1 MQLALLISI
10 SASPTSY
17 GQIRKETE
25 LSNELEGFGQS
36 SPLREATVQLHE
48 MYVELRSAGFSKKEA
63 LHLVS
68 KILSSAVIGGIEDI
82 DR

>member
-1 MQLALLISI
+1 MSC
-10 SASPTSY
+10 

>member
-1 MQLALLISI
+1 MSD
-10 SASPTSY
+10 
-17 GQIRKETE
+17 
-25 LSNELEGFGQS
+25 ELEGFGES

-48 MYVELRSAGFSKKEA
+48 MYVELRSAGFNKKEA

-68 KILSSAVIGGIEDI
+68 KILTTSIFSGIEDI

>member
-1 MQLALLISI
+1 
-10 SASPTSY
+10 
-17 GQIRKETE
+17 
-25 LSNELEGFGQS
+25 
-36 SPLREATVQLHE
+36 
-48 MYVELRSAGFSKKEA
+48 MYVELRAAGFSKKEA

>member
-1 MQLALLISI
+1 MSD
-10 SASPTSY
+10 
-17 GQIRKETE
+17 
-25 LSNELEGFGQS
+25 ELEGFGES

-48 MYVELRSAGFSKKEA
+48 MYVELRSAGFNKKEA

-68 KILSSAVIGGIEDI
+68 KILITSLFNGTEDI

>member
-1 MQLALLISI
+1 MS
-10 SASPTSY
+10 
-17 GQIRKETE
+17 KEIE
-25 LSNELEGFGQS
+25 EFGS

-48 MYVELRSAGFSKKEA
+48 MYVELKAAGFTKKES

-68 KILSSAVIGGIEDI
+68 KLLSSARVTGFEDT